1 MPLDI
6 LSIQL
11 DRHQSIPL
19 PRQLY
24 TQLHQQ
30 ILHGKITYKE
40 QLPATRTLATALNVA
55 RGVVVACYEMLK
67 ADELISGFGKGG
79 TQVSYRLRR
88 SHYHTIKTDSVGM
101 PLSNRGEKIAGARKY
116 QRNTNA
122 YLPNTLSPSVP
133 DVSLFPYAKWQRLS
147 KEALE
152 TAPVWYERS
161 GGTSLL
167 KKNLQTY
174 LSQYRGINIDN
185 LDRLLITTGSQAS
198 LSALTQLLTEPG
210 DTALID
216 QPGWSGA
223 KAAIQQAGL
232 TPLYAPIDKQGTQLS
247 GWKTSEKDMPPK
259 IAIITPSCQ
268 FPTGRPMSMT
278 RREALVR
285 YTAQHQTWLIEDDYA
300 AEYIYDQHPSP
311 SILAHS
317 TTNHIIHVGSMSK
330 LLLPSLRLG
339 WMVVPAHLAPS
350 INDAINTLGIQPSG
364 ILQQQLGLFIQHGYL
379 SAHLI
384 KTRSTYNE
392 RRRLCSH
399 YLQKNGQAFFTIM
412 PSMSSMNHYLK
423 INLETVDIE
432 KLRKR
437 IHEAHL
443 GCEIYHQLRNGINEH
458 TLLLGH
464 ANLQESMIAKELD
477 KLLQL
482 CQ

>member
-19 PRQLY
+19 PRQLH
-24 TQLHQQ
+24 TQLYQQ
-30 ILHGKITYKE
+30 ILNGKMIYKE
-40 QLPATRTLATALNVA
+40 QLPATRTLAKSLNVA

-88 SHYHTIKTDSVGM
+88 FHYPSIKTDSVDM
-101 PLSNRGEKIAGARKY
+101 PLSHRGKAIAEAREY
-116 QRNTNA
+116 HRQTNA
-122 YLPNTLSPSVP
+122 YTPNSLSPSVP

-152 TAPVWYERS
+152 SAPVWYERS
-161 GGTSLL
+161 GGTLLL

-198 LSALTQLLTEPG
+198 LSLLAQLLTEPG
-210 DTALID
+210 DVALID
-216 QPGWSGA
+216 QPGWAGA

-232 TPLYAPIDKQGTQLS
+232 TAIYAPIDEQGTQLS
-247 GWKTSEKDMPPK
+247 DWNTSGKNMTPR
-259 IAIITPSCQ
+259 IAMITPSCQ
-268 FPTGRPMSMT
+268 FPTGRPMSMA

-339 WMVVPAHLAPS
+339 WMVVPAHLAAS
-350 INDAINTLGIQPSG
+350 ISGAINTLGIQPSG

-384 KTRSTYNE
+384 KTRSAYNE

-399 YLQKNGQAFFTIM
+399 YLQKNGQPFFTIM

-423 INLETVDIE
+423 INLETADIE
-432 KLRKR
+432 KLRGR
-437 IHEAHL
+437 IDEAHL
-443 GCEIYHQLRNGINEH
+443 GCEIYHQMRHGIKEH
-458 TLLLGH
+458 YLLLGH

-482 CQ
+482 CK

>member
-1 MPLDI
+1 MPLDT

-30 ILHGKITYKE
+30 ILHGKIIYKE
-40 QLPATRTLATALNVA
+40 QLPATRVLAKSLNVA

-67 ADELISGFGKGG
+67 ADELIAGFGKGG

-88 SHYHTIKTDSVGM
+88 SHYPTITTDSVGM
-101 PLSNRGEKIAGARKY
+101 TLSHRGKTIAGAREY
-116 QRNTNA
+116 HRNTKA
-122 YLPNTLSPSVP
+122 YYPIILSPSVP

-147 KEALE
+147 KEALDA
-152 TAPVWYERS
+152 APVWYERS
-161 GGTSLL
+161 GGTDLL

-198 LSALTQLLTEPG
+198 LSLLTQILTEPG
-210 DTALID
+210 DAALID
-216 QPGWSGA
+216 QPGWAGA
-223 KAAIQQAGL
+223 KAAVEQAGL
-232 TPLYAPIDKQGTQLS
+232 TAIYAPIDEQGTQLS
-247 GWKTSEKDMPPK
+247 GWETSGKNKVPN
-259 IAIITPSCQ
+259 IVIITPSCQ

-285 YTAQHQTWLIEDDYA
+285 YTAQHQAWLVEDDYA

-330 LLLPSLRLG
+330 LLMPSLRIG
-339 WMVVPAHLAPS
+339 WMVVPAHLATT
-350 INDAINTLGIQPSG
+350 INDAINTQGIQPSG

-379 SAHLI
+379 STHLI
-384 KTRSTYNE
+384 KTRSVYDE
-392 RRRLCSH
+392 RRRLCGD
-399 YLQKNGQAFFTIM
+399 YLEKNGQAFFTIM
-412 PSMSSMNHYLK
+412 PSASSMNHYLK
-423 INLETVDIE
+423 INLEVVDIE
-432 KLRKR
+432 KLRQC
-437 IHEAHL
+437 IHAAEL
-443 GCEIYHQLRNGINEH
+443 GCEIYYQVRNGIKEYY
-458 TLLLGH
+458 LLLGH
-464 ANLQESMIAKELD
+464 ANLPESMIAKELD
-477 KLLQL
+477 KLLIL
-482 CQ
+482 CK